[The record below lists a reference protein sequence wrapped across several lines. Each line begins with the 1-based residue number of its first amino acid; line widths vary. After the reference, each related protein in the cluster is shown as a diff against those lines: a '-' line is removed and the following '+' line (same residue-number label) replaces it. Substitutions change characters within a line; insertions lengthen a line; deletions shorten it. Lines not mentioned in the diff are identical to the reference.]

1 MKLTIMVEIIVLCL
15 MLTLFTVFTLDS
27 ASYRKAELLSILS
40 TDVNNV
46 CDKYFEGEIS
56 SIGFLQKEL
65 EDAISYSISGNT
77 EDIDVSIYEA
87 DRKQGVIEIVV
98 EVTYKQPTGQSKT
111 ITMERIYR
119 DT

>member
-1 MKLTIMVEIIVLCL
+1 MQENMINEEAVEETKEEQTAKSEKGDKKKIK
-15 MLTLFTVFTLDS
+15 TL
-27 ASYRKAELLSILS
+27 E
-40 TDVNNV
+40 
-46 CDKYFEGEIS
+46 
-56 SIGFLQKEL
+56 KEL

-77 EDIDVSIYEA
+77 EDIDVSIFKA
-87 DRKQGVIEIVV
+87 DRKQGIIEIVV